1 MSSSKRD
8 YWSRPFET
16 MLVMGESTVKG
27 GPWLDRTEDRFA
39 DVLATLIDACQ
50 AAPVAYHNKG
60 IGANVISPRSPGYEQ
75 SAKPSALERY
85 KTDVIDLNPDLFIL
99 CYGLNDMRAGMP
111 VEDFAEDMQTIISDV
126 TVACASLIVLTTV
139 YHMTGFG
146 SFAPFDKGSIEKTR
160 LYNEVIVQ
168 LAGQNDC
175 LLADVWLGEA
185 LADWLIHPDGV
196 HANKVGN
203 LLIAHRIFE
212 TIVQNCSGIT
222 ADVHKHDGTTAW
234 TKNTTQIR
242 EAAGDLFHAWWTDK

>member
-1 MSSSKRD
+1 
-8 YWSRPFET
+8 

-126 TVACASLIVLTTV
+126 TVACASLNRADDGLPHDRVRKFCPIRQGEHRENT
-139 YHMTGFG
+139 
-146 SFAPFDKGSIEKTR
+146 P
-160 LYNEVIVQ
+160 VQ
-168 LAGQNDC
+168 
-175 LLADVWLGEA
+175 
-185 LADWLIHPDGV
+185 
-196 HANKVGN
+196 
-203 LLIAHRIFE
+203 
-212 TIVQNCSGIT
+212 
-222 ADVHKHDGTTAW
+222 
-234 TKNTTQIR
+234 
-242 EAAGDLFHAWWTDK
+242 